1 MLQRSSRVLALIL
14 VLMCSLLG
22 CPASDKNIKTA
33 SAVVTNI
40 LTVPPMRLWKRPFQR
55 KLTT

>member
-22 CPASDKNIKTA
+22 CQASDKNI
-33 SAVVTNI
+33 
-40 LTVPPMRLWKRPFQR
+40 
-55 KLTT
+55 